1 MSDQTETRAAIVN
14 AYRQLVTEARSQ
26 GYVIAPVV
34 PRTMTDEQ
42 IVKATDELKRLM
54 NAKVGGILP
63 IGKPDLVD

>member
-1 MSDQTETRAAIVN
+1 MDDKTETRAAIVN
-14 AYRQLVTEARSQ
+14 AYRQLVTEARAQ

-34 PRTMTDEQ
+34 PRTMTNEQ

-54 NAKVGGILP
+54 NANVGGILP